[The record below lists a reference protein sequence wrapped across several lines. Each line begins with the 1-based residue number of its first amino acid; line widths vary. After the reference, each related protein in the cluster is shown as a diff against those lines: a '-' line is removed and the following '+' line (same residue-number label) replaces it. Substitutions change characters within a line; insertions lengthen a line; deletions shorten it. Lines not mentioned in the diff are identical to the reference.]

1 MFNRFG
7 VSLFTGL
14 VLSLL
19 VIGSAQAS
27 TSLGFGYDVA
37 RQLDKS
43 QDDGQTNLSFQ
54 VSIARRS
61 AVVIG
66 VADGERYQTFEAGFK
81 RYNEK
86 YLSGSF
92 FQLGAGYWYG
102 DKKKGA
108 KSKLGADL
116 RLGYELPITRNLVVS
131 GAVSALYGPNNSVTN
146 KSDEVIFRPH
156 LGVMFHF

>member
-1 MFNRFG
+1 MFSRFW
-7 VSLFTGL
+7 VSLFAGL

-19 VIGSAQAS
+19 IIGTAQAS
-27 TSLGFGYDVA
+27 TSIGLGYDLA

-43 QDDGQTNLSFQ
+43 QDDGQTNLALQ

-61 AVVIG
+61 AVVVG
-66 VADGERYQTFEAGFK
+66 VAAGDKYQVFEAGFK

-102 DKKKGA
+102 DKKKDA
-108 KSKLGADL
+108 KSKLGVDL

-131 GAVSALYGPNNSVTN
+131 GAVSALYGPNNPISN
-146 KSDEVIFRPH
+146 KSDELIFRPH

>member
-1 MFNRFG
+1 MFNRFW
-7 VSLFTGL
+7 VSLLAGL

-19 VIGSAQAS
+19 VIGSAQAA
-27 TSLGFGYDVA
+27 TSIGFGYDLA
-37 RQLDKS
+37 RQLDKN
-43 QDDGQTNLSFQ
+43 QDDGQVNLTGQ
-54 VSIARRS
+54 VSVGRRS
-61 AVVIG
+61 ALIMG
-66 VADGERYQTFEAGFK
+66 LASGERYEVLELGFK

-108 KSKLGADL
+108 KSKLGVDL
-116 RLGYELPITRNLVVS
+116 RLGYELPITRNFVIS
-131 GAVSALYGPNNSVTN
+131 GAVSALYGPNNLNTN
-146 KSDEVIFRPH
+146 ESGEVILRPH